1 MKRLLI
7 ILWSVILAVCLVLL
21 SACTTTKYVTVPI
34 THTDTLYVTK
44 YQRDSIHV
52 RDSIYIK
59 DRGDTVWI
67 ERWHTKYVERLRT
80 DTLIEHRA
88 DTVAVPVEVEVEVPR
103 QLTWWQQTRIHAGEM
118 LFVLL
123 AAAAAFAVWRLKRK

>member
-21 SACTTTKYVTVPI
+21 SACTTTKYITVPV

-44 YQRDSIHV
+44 HQRDSINV

-80 DTLIEHRA
+80 DTLIEHLT
-88 DTVAVPVEVEVEVPR
+88 DTVSVPVEVQVEVPR
-103 QLTWWQQTRIHAGEM
+103 RLTWWQQTRMHAGEL
-118 LFVLL
+118 LFALL
-123 AAAAAFAVWRLKRK
+123 IGAAAFAVWRLKRK

>member
-1 MKRLLI
+1 MKKALFI
-7 ILWSVILAVCLVLL
+7 ILASFL
-21 SACTTTKYVTVPI
+21 SACTTTKYVTVAEY
-34 THTDTLYVTK
+34 HTDTLYVTK
-44 YQRDSIHV
+44 HQRDSIHV
-52 RDSIYIK
+52 R

-103 QLTWWQQTRIHAGEM
+103 QLTWWQQTRIHAGDM

>member
-21 SACTTTKYVTVPI
+21 SACTTTKYITVPV

-44 YQRDSIHV
+44 HQRDSINV

-80 DTLIEHRA
+80 DTLIEHRT
-88 DTVAVPVEVEVEVPR
+88 DTVSVPVEVQVKVPR
-103 QLTWWQQTRIHAGEM
+103 RLTWWQQTRMHAGEL
-118 LFVLL
+118 LFALL
-123 AAAAAFAVWRLKRK
+123 IGAAAFAVWRLKRK